1 VGVVLVVGEVV
12 VVGVVV
18 VVGIGVVVV
27 EGVVVE
33 DGVVV
38 DAVEDGVVVDAVED
52 ELVAGAAPPKSWR
65 YLAAPIGNCVSI
77 RRCAPSE
84 ASNSKY
90 IWKATLFE
98 LIQSY
103 ICWMKYALS
112 PPPWPS
118 ERIERPH
125 SGIVMGLP

>member
-1 VGVVLVVGEVV
+1 VGVVVVVGEVV
-12 VVGVVV
+12 VVGLV
-18 VVGIGVVVV
+18 VVVV

-33 DGVVV
+33 DGVI
-38 DAVEDGVVVDAVED
+38 VDAVED
-52 ELVAGAAPPKSWR
+52 ELVAGAAPLKSWR

>member
-1 VGVVLVVGEVV
+1 VGVVVVIGEVV

-18 VVGIGVVVV
+18 VVLVVGVGIGVVVV
-27 EGVVVE
+27 EGVV
-33 DGVVV
+33 
-38 DAVEDGVVVDAVED
+38 VEDGVVVDAVED

-103 ICWMKYALS
+103 MCWMKYALS